1 MHEAGPLEH
10 PGTRVTDS
18 RPQEELKADLRT
30 KSDAQVILRSTVEID
45 HVANIQAQAE
55 RTPKSFNTGSRIN
68 RELRVPIVTV
78 SNKGILICGHAD
90 VEPGAEL
97 RASIWARKQPS

>member
-10 PGTRVTDS
+10 PGARVTDS

-30 KSDAQVILRSTVEID
+30 KCDAQVILRSTVEID

-68 RELRVPIVTV
+68 RELRVPIGST
-78 SNKGILICGHAD
+78 SERTREAGTGILIA
-90 VEPGAEL
+90 VLKFTKP
-97 RASIWARKQPS
+97 SFPVTNAR

>member
-55 RTPKSFNTGSRIN
+55 RAPKSFNTGSRIN
-68 RELRVPIVTV
+68 RELSVPVGYT
-78 SNKGILICGHAD
+78 SQSTLKTGNGILIR
-90 VEPGAEL
+90 GAEIHE
-97 RASIWARKQPS
+97 A